1 MSNIFPDLPGLSW
14 NRKKTPLWSTK
25 VQTAASG
32 KELRA
37 SYYSYPKWQFSL
49 SYEVLRDT
57 GQAEIQSLIGLFN
70 ACKGSYDYFLYTDSD
85 DCAVTGQSFGIGD
98 GSTKTVGLVRSYG
111 GFVEPIGAVNGTPTI
126 YINGSSTSAYTI
138 TNNVLTF
145 TSAPSSGSVLT
156 WTGNFYYKCRFM
168 QDSMEFNQF
177 LHQLWEA
184 KKVEFVSIK

>member
-1 MSNIFPDLPGLSW
+1 M
-14 NRKKTPLWSTK
+14 
-25 VQTAASG
+25 
-32 KELRA
+32 
-37 SYYSYPKWQFSL
+37 
-49 SYEVLRDT
+49 LRDT

-70 ACKGSYDYFLYTDSD
+70 ACKGSYNYFLYTDPD
-85 DCAVTGQSFGIGD
+85 DCAVTVQSFGLGD
-98 GSTKTVGLVRSYG
+98 GSTKAFGLVRSYG

>member
-1 MSNIFPDLPGLSW
+1 M
-14 NRKKTPLWSTK
+14 
-25 VQTAASG
+25 
-32 KELRA
+32 
-37 SYYSYPKWQFSL
+37 
-49 SYEVLRDT
+49 
-57 GQAEIQSLIGLFN
+57 
-70 ACKGSYDYFLYTDSD
+70 LYTDSD

-98 GSTKTVGLVRSYG
+98 GSTKTFGLVRSYG